1 MEGTGLKDI
10 FERSPVI
17 ASVYEENFKAALES
31 PCEVLF
37 DLKAGILT
45 VSQRIQAAH
54 RAGKKIFV
62 HIDLASGI
70 GKDRA
75 GIEFLAKAGADGVIS
90 TRGQLIRHAREF
102 GLYTVQRFFALDSQ
116 GVNSIHEMLA
126 SAAPDMIELMPGVIG
141 KIIKSFAQDGVSVIA
156 GGLIETKGEV
166 TEALVSGAVAVS
178 TGTKELWYI

>member
-1 MEGTGLKDI
+1 MSMLELRDI

-37 DLKAGILT
+37 DLKCSILT
-45 VSQRIQAAH
+45 MGQRIQAAH

-62 HIDLASGI
+62 HLDLAAGI

-75 GIEFLAKAGADGVIS
+75 GIEHLAKNGVDGIIS
-90 TRGQLIRHAREF
+90 TRGQLIRQARECQLF
-102 GLYTVQRFFALDSQ
+102 TVQRFFALDSQ
-116 GVNSIHEMLA
+116 GINSIHEMLD
-126 SAAPDMIELMPGVIG
+126 STEPDLIELMPGVIS
-141 KIIKSFAQDGVSVIA
+141 KIIRSFSQNGVSVIA
-156 GGLIETKGEV
+156 GGLIETKAEV
-166 TEALVSGAVAVS
+166 TEALACGATAVS

>member
-1 MEGTGLKDI
+1 MEGAELRDI

-37 DLKAGILT
+37 DLKAGIMT
-45 VSQRIQAAH
+45 VNQRIQAAH

-62 HIDLASGI
+62 HIDLAAGI

-75 GIEFLAKAGADGVIS
+75 GIEFLAKAGADGIIS
-90 TRGQLIRHAREF
+90 TRGQLIRQARDF

-116 GVNSIHEMLA
+116 GINSIHEMLE
-126 SAAPDMIELMPGVIG
+126 SAAPDLIELMPGVIS
-141 KIIKSFAQDGVSVIA
+141 KIIRSFSQSGISVIA
-156 GGLIETKGEV
+156 GGLIETKSEV
-166 TEALVSGAVAVS
+166 TEALTCGATAVS